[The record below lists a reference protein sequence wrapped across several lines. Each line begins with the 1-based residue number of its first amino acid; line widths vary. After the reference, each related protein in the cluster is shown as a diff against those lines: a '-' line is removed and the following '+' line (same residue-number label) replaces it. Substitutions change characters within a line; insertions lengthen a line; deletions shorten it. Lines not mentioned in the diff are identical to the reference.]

1 MQNFEGFELHSTSL
15 EAKEGDSHCFH
26 GSIKLGHQSL
36 IHEYRSDTQ
45 QCIGSLKVIEESFT
59 QCEDY
64 AIWSR
69 SSLWR
74 SLLLSGYLA
83 QFQLASVFMF
93 YS

>member
-1 MQNFEGFELHSTSL
+1 MRLP
-15 EAKEGDSHCFH
+15 
-26 GSIKLGHQSL
+26 L
-36 IHEYRSDTQ
+36 IVFIALLSWTPSDTQ

-64 AIWSR
+64 AIWS
-69 SSLWR
+69 LWR
-74 SLLLSGYLA
+74 SLMLSGYLA